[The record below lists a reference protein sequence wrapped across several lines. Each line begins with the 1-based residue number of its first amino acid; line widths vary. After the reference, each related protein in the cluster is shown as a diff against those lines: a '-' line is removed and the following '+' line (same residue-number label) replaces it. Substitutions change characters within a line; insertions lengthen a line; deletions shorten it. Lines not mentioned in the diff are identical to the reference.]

1 MEHARLLV
9 HRCVV
14 DDVEVPVRLATLVV
28 VRREGQD
35 ALDWE
40 VVAET
45 VDDTA
50 PRLGRNEL
58 ALTVV
63 TGVDAGGAVELAEVR
78 GEAQVVRFVERSVV
92 WRGDAPLL
100 GFEDAWL
107 A

>member
-9 HRCVV
+9 HRCLV
-14 DDVEVPVRLATLVV
+14 DDVEVRVRLATLVV

-45 VDDTA
+45 VDDIA
-50 PRLGRNEL
+50 PELGRNDL
-58 ALTVV
+58 GLTVV
-63 TGVDAGGAVELAEVR
+63 TGVDAQGAVELAELR

-92 WRGDAPLL
+92 WRGDGPLL
-100 GFEDAWL
+100 GFEDAWF

>member
-14 DDVEVPVRLATLVV
+14 DGSEVPVRLATLVV
-28 VRREGQD
+28 VRREEHG

-45 VDDTA
+45 ARDA
-50 PRLGRNEL
+50 RPELGRNEL

-63 TGVDAGGAVELAEVR
+63 SGAGDTGAVELSELC
-78 GEAQVVRFVERSVV
+78 GEAQVVRYVDRSVV
-92 WRGDAPLL
+92 WRGDGPLL
-100 GFEDAWL
+100 GFDPTWL
-107 A
+107 T